1 MRAES
6 DGDAESDGA
15 SAEGWWEE
23 RTGMQTKPMN
33 LRRTNVPLEHLSG
46 RAAERQGVALLAPDG
61 GLVLGKQRKKHH
73 PRCSCPNCNRARR
86 RLHDHELALR
96 EMSKPE
102 EQEHVSVDRTL
113 HESLA
118 HMESRRRSAIA
129 VRNAS
134 RLPWNAGKQRDELT
148 KERIRHSTA
157 VAMRRSDIRERLRE
171 FALKQNQS
179 EERRRRTS
187 AGLRAYHMKRNTQ
200 KLIDRL
206 QSAFAHVLCTKELP
220 VPVAS
225 PEPAPDKNHS
235 HKKQRTKQQQS
246 REKSELHR
254 HRIAMS
260 VMNKWRNDPEYR
272 ERVSKGQQKQKV
284 KQQIASHL
292 TSEQLQ
298 QRRQLL
304 QRGYELL
311 RKAEIAANAIKAK
324 SANGE
329 DIADETIQRYD
340 DAVHRA
346 RSSVESLEDN
356 VRWLEESMCEY
367 ASEASGSN
375 SHDADYSA
383 SQTEEGNREVAAAFA
398 SR

>member
-1 MRAES
+1 
-6 DGDAESDGA
+6 
-15 SAEGWWEE
+15 
-23 RTGMQTKPMN
+23 
-33 LRRTNVPLEHLSG
+33 
-46 RAAERQGVALLAPDG
+46 
-61 GLVLGKQRKKHH
+61 
-73 PRCSCPNCNRARR
+73 
-86 RLHDHELALR
+86 
-96 EMSKPE
+96 
-102 EQEHVSVDRTL
+102 
-113 HESLA
+113 
-118 HMESRRRSAIA
+118 
-129 VRNAS
+129 
-134 RLPWNAGKQRDELT
+134 
-148 KERIRHSTA
+148 
-157 VAMRRSDIRERLRE
+157 
-171 FALKQNQS
+171 
-179 EERRRRTS
+179 
-187 AGLRAYHMKRNTQ
+187 
-200 KLIDRL
+200 
-206 QSAFAHVLCTKELP
+206 
-220 VPVAS
+220 
-225 PEPAPDKNHS
+225 
-235 HKKQRTKQQQS
+235 
-246 REKSELHR
+246 
-254 HRIAMS
+254 MS

-272 ERVSKGQQKQKV
+272 EKVSKGQQKQKV

-367 ASEASGSN
+367 ASEVSGSN
-375 SHDADYSA
+375 SHDADYSH